1 EDIEDSID
9 DADIILI
16 TIGANDIMQVFKN
29 NITDL
34 TLDKFSDETIAYEE
48 RLNDIFDTIEE
59 YNKKADVYLIG
70 FYNPFTNHFDYI
82 EELETIVKELNDI
95 GEGTVEERPHRH
107 YIPVKDIFYHTEYD
121 YMSDDNFHPN
131 H

>member
-1 EDIEDSID
+1 IRILYDYKDIKDSIND
-9 DADIILI
+9 DDINLI
-16 TIGANDIMQVFKN
+16 NNGINDIMQVFKN

-70 FYNPFTNHFDYI
+70 FYNPFTNHFDDI
-82 EELETIVKELNDI
+82 EELETIVNEWND
-95 GEGTVEERPHRH
+95 
-107 YIPVKDIFYHTEYD
+107 
-121 YMSDDNFHPN
+121 
-131 H
+131 